1 MNFIFSQTMFAG
13 FVLAL
18 YLAIRT
24 IRTRELKYLENRL
37 FFVLCISSAIW
48 SLGFFGVIVQ
58 TDPNIAYY
66 WRAFGMIGVFSYLIV
81 VQMLVCQ
88 FSNEKRS
95 VCVAM
100 EVFSLSGILIFFFV
114 IQKEQIIYDLSEIG
128 MTYRFKTGFWNNAYI
143 VYSIIMACNVF
154 WLIIHM
160 IKHGKEK
167 RLKVLGKKFLVGESI
182 IVIGMLFDTVFPL
195 VGKRAIPGST
205 IGQFIALL
213 TLYRAISF
221 TNRFRLTITN
231 MSEFI
236 YYSLAMPVLV
246 YDSGHK
252 LQILNDAAYSFFGIK
267 EGETPAAGI
276 EELFQIQEKEV
287 FAFDSKRKDV
297 DAVCCNN
304 QLYCS
309 LAINKIYDDYGDNIG
324 YIIIVTDLSERM
336 KAVQRLE
343 EAKQEAENA
352 NQAKSTFLANM
363 SHEIRTP
370 MNAIIGFS
378 ELVLKMDISDEVR
391 EHVED
396 IKWSSHN
403 LLAIIN
409 DILDISKIESGKMEL
424 VPGKYYTAGL
434 LKDVSL
440 IITAQA
446 KEKGLSFQ
454 MSVDKNIPNRLY
466 GDKVR
471 IRGVLINILNNA
483 VKYTREGSVTFEV
496 SVIEKTDK
504 KVRLEF
510 KVSDTGTGIRPED
523 QKNLFK
529 SFEQLERKVH
539 YGVEGSGLGLAI
551 SNGYVTLMGGEIKV
565 SSVYGKGSVFTVIL
579 EQEIVDPAPMEEA
592 YSHEEE
598 RKNGNDSGTMQI
610 SGVQVLVVDDNMV
623 NLRVAGSILMSY
635 GLQVD
640 TASSGKEAVELC
652 RKKKYQLI
660 FMDQMMPEMDGIEAM
675 KQIRA
680 ENAYYAA
687 GGESKI
693 IVLTADA
700 ISGARNQLMTQGFD
714 EYLGKPMNLKQM
726 ERLFVRF
733 LPPEKIDIQVK
744 DKKREESKN
753 AKTEELTYMKEIL
766 SMVEVERGI
775 GNCGGDL
782 SDYLKVLKITY
793 DYGEKQ
799 LEELEN
805 MQKQQD
811 YENYTIKIHSM
822 KSTSMNMGAVEL
834 SNMAKAQ
841 EMAGR
846 EGNYTYIEE
855 HIKSFLA
862 EYRILLE
869 KIEEVLRHY
878 KMIEEVPKEEEY
890 LEEEMIVRILRSIS
904 QYVDNFD
911 FSKVFEILE
920 EVKKYQM
927 SEEYQKVFQQIST
940 WMDELAVE
948 SIQKLIEKTMNKAE
962 N

>member
-1 MNFIFSQTMFAG
+1 MGLVFSQVMFAG

-18 YLAIRT
+18 YFSIRT
-24 IRTRELKYLENRL
+24 FRTREMKYLENRL
-37 FFVLCISSAIW
+37 FTALCISSAIW
-48 SLGFFGVIVQ
+48 SLGFFEVILQ
-58 TDPNIAYY
+58 TDPNLAYY

-81 VQMLVCQ
+81 VQMIVCQ
-88 FSNEKRS
+88 LSNVKRS
-95 VCVAM
+95 VCIGM
-100 EVFSLSGILIFFFV
+100 EIFSFSGVLIYFFV
-114 IQKEQIIYDLSEIG
+114 IQKEQVIYELGEIG
-128 MTYRFKTGFWNNAYI
+128 MTYRFKPGLWNNVYI
-143 VYSIIMACNVF
+143 AYSIIMALNMF

-160 IKHGKEK
+160 IKYGKEK
-167 RLKVLGKKFLVGESI
+167 RLKVLGWKFLAGESI
-182 IVIGMLFDTVFPL
+182 IIFGMLFDTVFPL
-195 VGKRAIPGST
+195 IGRWAIPGST

-221 TNRFRLTITN
+221 TNRSRLTITN

-252 LQILNDAAYSFFGIK
+252 LQILNDAARSFF
-267 EGETPAAGI
+267 EI
-276 EELFQIQEKEV
+276 EEGQTEDMGIGQLFELYEEET
-287 FAFDSKRKDV
+287 FAFESNRRDV
-297 DAVCCNN
+297 DAICRNN
-304 QLYCS
+304 HLYCS
-309 LAINKIYDDYGDNIG
+309 LAINRIYDDYGDHIG

-336 KAVQRLE
+336 KTVQKLE
-343 EAKQEAENA
+343 EAKREAENA

-391 EHVED
+391 AHVED
-396 IKWSSHN
+396 IKWSSRN

-424 VPGKYYTAGL
+424 VPGKYYMSVL

-446 KEKGLSFQ
+446 MAKGLSFQ
-454 MSVDKNIPNRLY
+454 MKVDNTIPNRLY

-471 IRGVLINILNNA
+471 IRGILINILNNA
-483 VKYTREGSVTFEV
+483 VKYTKEGSVTFEV
-496 SVIEKTDK
+496 SVIEKNAE
-504 KVRLEF
+504 KVKLEF
-510 KVSDTGTGIRPED
+510 KVSDTGVGIRPED
-523 QKNLFK
+523 QKSLFK
-529 SFEQLERKVH
+529 SFEQLDRKVH

-565 SSVYGKGSVFTVIL
+565 SSIYGKGSVFTVIL
-579 EQEIVDPAPMEEA
+579 EQEIVDPAPMDED

-598 RKNGNDSGTMQI
+598 QKNGSTLGTMQI

-623 NLRVAGSILMSY
+623 NLRVADGILNSY
-635 GLQVD
+635 GLLVD
-640 TASSGKEAVELC
+640 TASSGKEAIELC
-652 RKKKYQLI
+652 RKKKYHLI
-660 FMDQMMPEMDGIEAM
+660 FMDQMMPEMDGVETM

-680 ENAYYAA
+680 ENQYYAA

-700 ISGARNQLMTQGFD
+700 ISGARKQLMEKGFD
-714 EYLGKPMNLKQM
+714 EYLGKPMNLKQI
-726 ERLFVRF
+726 ERLLVRF
-733 LPPEKIDIQVK
+733 LPPEKIEIQIT
-744 DKKREESKN
+744 DKKKDDSQK
-753 AKTEELTYMKEIL
+753 AKTEDINYIKGVLSGVEIKK
-766 SMVEVERGI
+766 GI
-775 GNCGGDL
+775 SNCGEDV
-782 SDYLKVLKITY
+782 SDYLKVLKIAY

-799 LEELEN
+799 LEELER

-822 KSTSMNMGAVEL
+822 KSTTMNMGAVEL

-846 EGNYTYIEE
+846 EGNYSYIDE
-855 HIKSFLA
+855 HMKPFLA
-862 EYRILLE
+862 EYRILLG

-878 KMIEEVPKEEEY
+878 DMIEEASQEMECLEKEMV
-890 LEEEMIVRILRSIS
+890 LRILQSIYQS
-904 QYVDNFD
+904 VDNFD

-920 EVKKYQM
+920 EVKKYKIPK
-927 SEEYQKVFQQIST
+927 EYQKVFEQIGI
-940 WMDELAVE
+940 WMDELAVDE
-948 SIQKLIEKTMNKAE
+948 IRELIEKTVGKL
-962 N
+962 

>member
-1 MNFIFSQTMFAG
+1 MELVFSQVMFAG

-18 YLAIRT
+18 YLSIRT
-24 IRTRELKYLENRL
+24 FRTREMKYLENRL
-37 FFVLCISSAIW
+37 FTALCISSAIW
-48 SLGFFGVIVQ
+48 SLGFFGVILQ
-58 TDPNIAYY
+58 SDPDMAYY

-81 VQMLVCQ
+81 VQMIVCQ
-88 FSNEKRS
+88 LSNEKRS
-95 VCVAM
+95 VCIGM
-100 EVFSLSGILIFFFV
+100 EIFSFSGVLIYFFV
-114 IQKEQIIYDLSEIG
+114 IQKEQVIYELGEIG
-128 MTYRFKTGFWNNAYI
+128 MTYRFKPGFWNNAYI
-143 VYSIIMACNVF
+143 VYSIIMALNMF

-160 IKHGKEK
+160 IKYGKEK
-167 RLKVLGKKFLVGESI
+167 RLKVLGWKFLAGESI
-182 IVIGMLFDTVFPL
+182 IIFGMLFDTVFPL
-195 VGKRAIPGST
+195 IGRWAIPGST

-221 TNRFRLTITN
+221 TNRSRLTITN

-252 LQILNDAAYSFFGIK
+252 LQILNDAARSFFEIK
-267 EGETPAAGI
+267 EGQTEDMGIGQLFELYEEET
-276 EELFQIQEKEV
+276 
-287 FAFDSKRKDV
+287 FAFESNRRDV
-297 DAVCCNN
+297 DAICRNN
-304 QLYCS
+304 HLYCS
-309 LAINKIYDDYGDNIG
+309 LAINRIYDDYGDHIG

-336 KAVQRLE
+336 KTVQKLE
-343 EAKQEAENA
+343 EAKREAENA

-391 EHVED
+391 AHVED
-396 IKWSSHN
+396 IKWSSRN

-424 VPGKYYTAGL
+424 VPGKYYMSVL

-446 KEKGLSFQ
+446 MAKGLSFQ
-454 MSVDKNIPNRLY
+454 MKVDNTIPNRLY

-471 IRGVLINILNNA
+471 IRGILINILNNA
-483 VKYTREGSVTFEV
+483 VKYTKEGSVTFEV
-496 SVIEKTDK
+496 SVIEKNAE
-504 KVRLEF
+504 KVKLEF
-510 KVSDTGTGIRPED
+510 KVSDTGVGIRPED
-523 QKNLFK
+523 QKSLFK
-529 SFEQLERKVH
+529 SFEQLDRKVH

-565 SSVYGKGSVFTVIL
+565 SSIYGKGSVFTVIL
-579 EQEIVDPAPMEEA
+579 EQEIVDPAPMDED

-598 RKNGNDSGTMQI
+598 QKNGSTLGTMQI

-623 NLRVAGSILMSY
+623 NLRVADGILNSY
-635 GLQVD
+635 GLLVD
-640 TASSGKEAVELC
+640 TASSGKEAIELC
-652 RKKKYQLI
+652 RKKKYHLI
-660 FMDQMMPEMDGIEAM
+660 FMDQMMPEMDGVETM

-680 ENAYYAA
+680 ENQYYAA

-700 ISGARNQLMTQGFD
+700 ISGARKQLMEKGFD
-714 EYLGKPMNLKQM
+714 EYLGKPMNLKQI
-726 ERLFVRF
+726 ERLLVRF
-733 LPPEKIDIQVK
+733 LPPEKIEIQIT
-744 DKKREESKN
+744 DKKKDDSQK
-753 AKTEELTYMKEIL
+753 AKTEDINYIKGVLSGVEIKK
-766 SMVEVERGI
+766 GI
-775 GNCGGDL
+775 SNCGEDV
-782 SDYLKVLKITY
+782 SDYLKVLKIAY

-799 LEELEN
+799 LEELER

-822 KSTSMNMGAVEL
+822 KSTTMNMGAVEL

-846 EGNYTYIEE
+846 EGNYSYIDE
-855 HIKSFLA
+855 HMKPFLA
-862 EYRILLE
+862 EYRILLG

-878 KMIEEVPKEEEY
+878 DMIEEASQEMECLEKEMV
-890 LEEEMIVRILRSIS
+890 LRILQSIYQS
-904 QYVDNFD
+904 VDNFD

-920 EVKKYQM
+920 EVKKYKIPK
-927 SEEYQKVFQQIST
+927 EYQKVFEQIGI
-940 WMDELAVE
+940 WMDELAVDE
-948 SIQKLIEKTMNKAE
+948 IRELIEKTVGKL
-962 N
+962 

>member
-1 MNFIFSQTMFAG
+1 MGLVFSQVMFAG

-18 YLAIRT
+18 YFSIRT
-24 IRTRELKYLENRL
+24 FRTREMKYLENRL
-37 FFVLCISSAIW
+37 FTALCISSAIW
-48 SLGFFGVIVQ
+48 SLGFFEVILQ
-58 TDPNIAYY
+58 TDPNLAYY

-81 VQMLVCQ
+81 VQMIVCQ
-88 FSNEKRS
+88 LSNVKRS
-95 VCVAM
+95 VCIGM
-100 EVFSLSGILIFFFV
+100 EIFSFSGVLIYFFV
-114 IQKEQIIYDLSEIG
+114 IQKEQVIYELGEIG
-128 MTYRFKTGFWNNAYI
+128 MTYRFKPGLWNNVYI
-143 VYSIIMACNVF
+143 AYSIIMALNMF

-160 IKHGKEK
+160 IKYGKEK
-167 RLKVLGKKFLVGESI
+167 RLKVLGWKFLAGESI
-182 IVIGMLFDTVFPL
+182 IIFGMLFDTVFPL
-195 VGKRAIPGST
+195 IGRWAIPGST

-221 TNRFRLTITN
+221 TNRSRLTITN

-252 LQILNDAAYSFFGIK
+252 LQILNDAARSFF
-267 EGETPAAGI
+267 EI
-276 EELFQIQEKEV
+276 EEGQTEDMGIGQLFELYEEET
-287 FAFDSKRKDV
+287 FAFESNRRDV
-297 DAVCCNN
+297 DAICRNN
-304 QLYCS
+304 HLYCS
-309 LAINKIYDDYGDNIG
+309 LAINRIYDDYGDHIG

-336 KAVQRLE
+336 KTVQKLE
-343 EAKQEAENA
+343 EAKREAENA

-391 EHVED
+391 AHVED
-396 IKWSSHN
+396 IKWSSRN

-424 VPGKYYTAGL
+424 VPGKYYMSVL

-446 KEKGLSFQ
+446 MAKGLSFQ
-454 MSVDKNIPNRLY
+454 MKVDNTIPNRLY

-471 IRGVLINILNNA
+471 IRGILINILNNA
-483 VKYTREGSVTFEV
+483 VKYTKEGSVTFEV
-496 SVIEKTDK
+496 SVIEKNAE
-504 KVRLEF
+504 KVKLEF
-510 KVSDTGTGIRPED
+510 KVSDTGVGIRPED
-523 QKNLFK
+523 QKSLFK
-529 SFEQLERKVH
+529 SFEQLDRKVH

-565 SSVYGKGSVFTVIL
+565 SSIYGKGSVFTVIL
-579 EQEIVDPAPMEEA
+579 EQEIVDPAPMDED

-598 RKNGNDSGTMQI
+598 QKNGSTLGTMQI

-623 NLRVAGSILMSY
+623 NLRVADGILNSY
-635 GLQVD
+635 GLLVD
-640 TASSGKEAVELC
+640 TASSGNEAIELC
-652 RKKKYQLI
+652 RKKKYHLI
-660 FMDQMMPEMDGIEAM
+660 FMDQMMPEMDGVETM

-680 ENAYYAA
+680 ENQYYAA

-700 ISGARNQLMTQGFD
+700 ISGARKQLMEKGFD
-714 EYLGKPMNLKQM
+714 EYLGKPMNLKQI
-726 ERLFVRF
+726 ERLLVRF
-733 LPPEKIDIQVK
+733 LPPEKIEIQIT
-744 DKKREESKN
+744 DKKKDDSQK
-753 AKTEELTYMKEIL
+753 AKTEDINYIKGVLSGVEI
-766 SMVEVERGI
+766 EKGI
-775 GNCGGDL
+775 SNCGEDV
-782 SDYLKVLKITY
+782 SDYLKVLKIAY

-799 LEELEN
+799 LEELER

-822 KSTSMNMGAVEL
+822 KSTTMNMGAVEL

-846 EGNYTYIEE
+846 EGNYSYIDE
-855 HIKSFLA
+855 HMKPFLA
-862 EYRILLE
+862 EYRILLG

-878 KMIEEVPKEEEY
+878 DMIEEASQEMEC
-890 LEEEMIVRILRSIS
+890 LEEEMVLRILQSIYQS
-904 QYVDNFD
+904 VDNFD

-920 EVKKYQM
+920 EVKKYKIPK
-927 SEEYQKVFQQIST
+927 EYQKVFEQIGI
-940 WMDELAVE
+940 WMDELAVDE
-948 SIQKLIEKTMNKAE
+948 IRELIEKTVGKL
-962 N
+962 

>member
-1 MNFIFSQTMFAG
+1 MGLVFSQVMFAG

-18 YLAIRT
+18 YFSIRT
-24 IRTRELKYLENRL
+24 FRTREMKYLENRL
-37 FFVLCISSAIW
+37 FTALCISSAIW
-48 SLGFFGVIVQ
+48 SLGFFEVILQ
-58 TDPNIAYY
+58 TDPNLAYY

-81 VQMLVCQ
+81 VQMIVCQ
-88 FSNEKRS
+88 LSNVKRS
-95 VCVAM
+95 VCIGM
-100 EVFSLSGILIFFFV
+100 EIFSFLGVLIYFFV
-114 IQKEQIIYDLSEIG
+114 IQKEQVIYELGEIG
-128 MTYRFKTGFWNNAYI
+128 MTYRFKPGLWNNVYI
-143 VYSIIMACNVF
+143 AYSIIMALNMF

-160 IKHGKEK
+160 IKYGKEK
-167 RLKVLGKKFLVGESI
+167 RLKVLGWKFLAGESI
-182 IVIGMLFDTVFPL
+182 IIFGMLFDTVFPL
-195 VGKRAIPGST
+195 IGRWAIPGST

-221 TNRFRLTITN
+221 TNRSRLTITN

-252 LQILNDAAYSFFGIK
+252 LQILNDAAHSFF
-267 EGETPAAGI
+267 EI
-276 EELFQIQEKEV
+276 EEGQTEDMGIGQLFELYEEET
-287 FAFDSKRKDV
+287 FAFESNRRDV
-297 DAVCCNN
+297 DAICRNN
-304 QLYCS
+304 HLYCS
-309 LAINKIYDDYGDNIG
+309 LAINRIYDDYGDHIG

-336 KAVQRLE
+336 KTVQKLE
-343 EAKQEAENA
+343 EAKREAENA

-391 EHVED
+391 AHVED
-396 IKWSSHN
+396 IKWSSRN

-424 VPGKYYTAGL
+424 VPGKYYMSVL

-446 KEKGLSFQ
+446 MAKGLSFQ
-454 MSVDKNIPNRLY
+454 MKVDNTIPNRLY

-471 IRGVLINILNNA
+471 IRGILINILNNA
-483 VKYTREGSVTFEV
+483 VKYTKEGSVTFEV
-496 SVIEKTDK
+496 SVIEKNAE
-504 KVRLEF
+504 KVKLEF
-510 KVSDTGTGIRPED
+510 KVSDTGVGIRPED
-523 QKNLFK
+523 QKSLFK
-529 SFEQLERKVH
+529 SFEQLDRKVH

-565 SSVYGKGSVFTVIL
+565 SSIYGKGSVFTVIL
-579 EQEIVDPAPMEEA
+579 EQEIVDPAPMDED

-598 RKNGNDSGTMQI
+598 QKNGSTLGTMQI

-623 NLRVAGSILMSY
+623 NLRVADGILNSY
-635 GLQVD
+635 GLLVD
-640 TASSGKEAVELC
+640 TASSGKEAIELC
-652 RKKKYQLI
+652 RKKKYHLI
-660 FMDQMMPEMDGIEAM
+660 FMDQMMPEMDGVETM

-680 ENAYYAA
+680 ENQYYAA

-700 ISGARNQLMTQGFD
+700 ISGARKQLMEKGFD
-714 EYLGKPMNLKQM
+714 EYLGKPMNLKQI
-726 ERLFVRF
+726 ERLLVRF
-733 LPPEKIDIQVK
+733 LPPEKIEIQIT
-744 DKKREESKN
+744 DKKKDDSQK
-753 AKTEELTYMKEIL
+753 AKTEDINYIKGVLSGVEI
-766 SMVEVERGI
+766 EKGI
-775 GNCGGDL
+775 SNCGEDV
-782 SDYLKVLKITY
+782 SDYLKVLKIAY

-799 LEELEN
+799 LEELER

-822 KSTSMNMGAVEL
+822 KSTTMNMGAVEL

-846 EGNYTYIEE
+846 EGNYSYIDE
-855 HIKSFLA
+855 HMKPFLA
-862 EYRILLE
+862 EYRILLG

-878 KMIEEVPKEEEY
+878 DMIEEASQEMECLEKEMV
-890 LEEEMIVRILRSIS
+890 LRILQSIYQS
-904 QYVDNFD
+904 VDNFD

-920 EVKKYQM
+920 EVKKYKIPK
-927 SEEYQKVFQQIST
+927 EYQKVFEQIGI
-940 WMDELAVE
+940 WMDELAVDE
-948 SIQKLIEKTMNKAE
+948 IRELIEKTVGKL
-962 N
+962 

>member
-1 MNFIFSQTMFAG
+1 MGLVFSQVMFAG

-18 YLAIRT
+18 YFSIRT
-24 IRTRELKYLENRL
+24 FRTREMKYLENRL
-37 FFVLCISSAIW
+37 FTALCISSAIW
-48 SLGFFGVIVQ
+48 SLGFFEVILQ
-58 TDPNIAYY
+58 TDPNLAYY

-81 VQMLVCQ
+81 VQMIVCQ
-88 FSNEKRS
+88 LSNVKRS
-95 VCVAM
+95 VCIGM
-100 EVFSLSGILIFFFV
+100 EIFSFLGVLIYFFV
-114 IQKEQIIYDLSEIG
+114 IQKEQVIYELGEIG
-128 MTYRFKTGFWNNAYI
+128 MTYRFKPGLWNNVYI
-143 VYSIIMACNVF
+143 AYSIIMALNMF

-160 IKHGKEK
+160 IKYGKEK
-167 RLKVLGKKFLVGESI
+167 RLKVLGWKFLAGESI
-182 IVIGMLFDTVFPL
+182 IIFGMLFDTVFPL
-195 VGKRAIPGST
+195 IGRWAIPGST

-221 TNRFRLTITN
+221 TNRSRLTITN

-252 LQILNDAAYSFFGIK
+252 LQILNDAAHSFF
-267 EGETPAAGI
+267 EI
-276 EELFQIQEKEV
+276 EEGQTEDMGIGQLFELYEEET
-287 FAFDSKRKDV
+287 FAFESNRRDV
-297 DAVCCNN
+297 DAICRNN
-304 QLYCS
+304 HLYCS
-309 LAINKIYDDYGDNIG
+309 LAINRIYDDYGDHIG

-336 KAVQRLE
+336 KTVQKLE
-343 EAKQEAENA
+343 EAKREAENA

-391 EHVED
+391 AHVED
-396 IKWSSHN
+396 IKWSSRN

-424 VPGKYYTAGL
+424 VPGKYYMSVL

-446 KEKGLSFQ
+446 MAKGLSFQ
-454 MSVDKNIPNRLY
+454 MKVDNTIPNRLY

-471 IRGVLINILNNA
+471 IRGILINILNNA
-483 VKYTREGSVTFEV
+483 VKYTKEGSVTFEV
-496 SVIEKTDK
+496 SVIEKNAE
-504 KVRLEF
+504 KVKLEF
-510 KVSDTGTGIRPED
+510 KVSDTGVGIRPED
-523 QKNLFK
+523 QKSLFK
-529 SFEQLERKVH
+529 SFEQLDRKVH

-565 SSVYGKGSVFTVIL
+565 SSIYGKGSVFTVIL
-579 EQEIVDPAPMEEA
+579 EQEIVDPAPMDED

-598 RKNGNDSGTMQI
+598 QKNGSTLGTMQI

-623 NLRVAGSILMSY
+623 NLRVADGILNSY
-635 GLQVD
+635 GLLVD
-640 TASSGKEAVELC
+640 TASSGNEAIELC
-652 RKKKYQLI
+652 RKKKYHLI
-660 FMDQMMPEMDGIEAM
+660 FMDQMMPEMDGVETM

-680 ENAYYAA
+680 ENQYYAA

-700 ISGARNQLMTQGFD
+700 ISGARKQLMEKGFD
-714 EYLGKPMNLKQM
+714 EYLGKPMNLKQI
-726 ERLFVRF
+726 ERLLVRF
-733 LPPEKIDIQVK
+733 LPPEKIEIQIT
-744 DKKREESKN
+744 DKKKDDSQK
-753 AKTEELTYMKEIL
+753 AKTEDINYIKGVLSGVEI
-766 SMVEVERGI
+766 EKGI
-775 GNCGGDL
+775 SNCGEDV
-782 SDYLKVLKITY
+782 SDYLKVLKIAY

-799 LEELEN
+799 LEELER

-822 KSTSMNMGAVEL
+822 KSTTMNMGAVEL

-846 EGNYTYIEE
+846 EGNYSYIDE
-855 HIKSFLA
+855 HMKPFLA
-862 EYRILLE
+862 EYRILLG

-878 KMIEEVPKEEEY
+878 DMIEEASQEMEC
-890 LEEEMIVRILRSIS
+890 LEEEMVLRILQSIYQS
-904 QYVDNFD
+904 VDNFD

-920 EVKKYQM
+920 EVKKYKIPK
-927 SEEYQKVFQQIST
+927 EYQKVFEQIGI
-940 WMDELAVE
+940 WMDELAVDE
-948 SIQKLIEKTMNKAE
+948 IRELIEKTVGKL
-962 N
+962 

>member
-1 MNFIFSQTMFAG
+1 MGLVFSQVMFAG

-18 YLAIRT
+18 YFSIRT
-24 IRTRELKYLENRL
+24 FRTREMKYLENRL
-37 FFVLCISSAIW
+37 FTALCISSAIW
-48 SLGFFGVIVQ
+48 SLGFFEVILQ
-58 TDPNIAYY
+58 TDPNLAYY

-81 VQMLVCQ
+81 VQMIVCQ
-88 FSNEKRS
+88 LSNVKRS
-95 VCVAM
+95 VCIGM
-100 EVFSLSGILIFFFV
+100 EIFSFSGVLIYFFV
-114 IQKEQIIYDLSEIG
+114 IQKEQVIYELGEIG
-128 MTYRFKTGFWNNAYI
+128 MTYRFKPGLWNNVYI
-143 VYSIIMACNVF
+143 AYSIIMALNMF

-160 IKHGKEK
+160 IKYGKEK
-167 RLKVLGKKFLVGESI
+167 RLKVLGWKFLAGESI
-182 IVIGMLFDTVFPL
+182 IIFGMLFDTVFPL
-195 VGKRAIPGST
+195 IGRWAIPGST

-221 TNRFRLTITN
+221 TNRSRLTITN

-236 YYSLAMPVLV
+236 YYSLTMPVLV

-252 LQILNDAAYSFFGIK
+252 LQILNDAARSFF
-267 EGETPAAGI
+267 EI
-276 EELFQIQEKEV
+276 EEGQTEDMGIGQLFELYEEET
-287 FAFDSKRKDV
+287 FAFESNRRDV
-297 DAVCCNN
+297 DAICRNN
-304 QLYCS
+304 HLYCS
-309 LAINKIYDDYGDNIG
+309 LAINRIYDDYGDHIG

-336 KAVQRLE
+336 KTVQKLE
-343 EAKQEAENA
+343 EAKREAENA

-391 EHVED
+391 AHVED
-396 IKWSSHN
+396 IKWSSRN

-424 VPGKYYTAGL
+424 VPGKYYMSVL

-446 KEKGLSFQ
+446 MAKGLSFQ
-454 MSVDKNIPNRLY
+454 MKVDNTIPNRLY

-471 IRGVLINILNNA
+471 IRGILINILNNA
-483 VKYTREGSVTFEV
+483 VKYTKEGSVTFEV
-496 SVIEKTDK
+496 SVIEKNAE
-504 KVRLEF
+504 KVKLEF
-510 KVSDTGTGIRPED
+510 KVSDTGVGIRPED
-523 QKNLFK
+523 QKSLFK
-529 SFEQLERKVH
+529 SFEQLDRKVH

-565 SSVYGKGSVFTVIL
+565 SSIYGKGSVFTVIL
-579 EQEIVDPAPMEEA
+579 EQEIVDPAPMDED

-598 RKNGNDSGTMQI
+598 QKNGSTLGTMQI

-623 NLRVAGSILMSY
+623 NLRVADGILNSY
-635 GLQVD
+635 GLLVD
-640 TASSGKEAVELC
+640 TASSGNEAIELC
-652 RKKKYQLI
+652 RKKKYHLI
-660 FMDQMMPEMDGIEAM
+660 FMDQMMPEMDGVETM

-680 ENAYYAA
+680 ENQYYAA

-700 ISGARNQLMTQGFD
+700 ISGARKQLMEKGFD
-714 EYLGKPMNLKQM
+714 EYLGKPMNLKQI
-726 ERLFVRF
+726 ERLLVRF
-733 LPPEKIDIQVK
+733 LPPEKIEIQIT
-744 DKKREESKN
+744 DKKKDDSQK
-753 AKTEELTYMKEIL
+753 AKTEDINYIKGVLSGVEI
-766 SMVEVERGI
+766 EKGI
-775 GNCGGDL
+775 SNCGEDV
-782 SDYLKVLKITY
+782 SDYLKVLKIAY

-799 LEELEN
+799 LEELER

-822 KSTSMNMGAVEL
+822 KSTTMNMGAVEL

-846 EGNYTYIEE
+846 EGNYSYIDE
-855 HIKSFLA
+855 HMKPFLA
-862 EYRILLE
+862 EYRILLG

-878 KMIEEVPKEEEY
+878 DMIEEASQEMEC
-890 LEEEMIVRILRSIS
+890 LEEEMVLRILQSIYQS
-904 QYVDNFD
+904 VDNFD

-920 EVKKYQM
+920 EVKKYKIPK
-927 SEEYQKVFQQIST
+927 EYQKVFEQIGI
-940 WMDELAVE
+940 WMDELAVDE
-948 SIQKLIEKTMNKAE
+948 IRELIEKTVGKL
-962 N
+962 

>member
-1 MNFIFSQTMFAG
+1 MELIFSQVMFAG

-18 YLAIRT
+18 YLSIRT
-24 IRTRELKYLENRL
+24 FRTREMKYLENRL
-37 FFVLCISSAIW
+37 FSALCISSAIW
-48 SLGFFGVIVQ
+48 SLGFFGVILQ
-58 TDPNIAYY
+58 SDPDMAYY

-81 VQMLVCQ
+81 VQMIVCQ
-88 FSNEKRS
+88 LSNEKRS
-95 VCVAM
+95 VCIGM
-100 EVFSLSGILIFFFV
+100 EIFSFSGVLIYFFV
-114 IQKEQIIYDLSEIG
+114 IQKEQVIYELGEIG
-128 MTYRFKTGFWNNAYI
+128 MTYRFKPGFWNNAYTA
-143 VYSIIMACNVF
+143 YSIIMALNVF

-160 IKHGKEK
+160 IKCGKEK
-167 RLKVLGKKFLVGESI
+167 RLKVLGWRFLVGESI
-182 IVIGMLFDTVFPL
+182 IILGMLFDTVFPL
-195 VGKRAIPGST
+195 IGKWAIPGST

-221 TNRFRLTITN
+221 TNRSRLTITN

-252 LQILNDAAYSFFGIK
+252 LQILNDAARSFF
-267 EGETPAAGI
+267 EI
-276 EELFQIQEKEV
+276 EEGQTEDMGIGQLFELYEEET
-287 FAFDSKRKDV
+287 FAFESNRRDV
-297 DAVCCNN
+297 DAICRNN

-309 LAINKIYDDYGDNIG
+309 LAINRIYDDYGDHIG

-336 KAVQRLE
+336 KTVQKLE
-343 EAKQEAENA
+343 EAKREAENA

-391 EHVED
+391 AHVED

-424 VPGKYYTAGL
+424 VPGKYYMAGL

-446 KEKGLSFQ
+446 MAKGLSFQ
-454 MSVDKNIPNRLY
+454 MKVDNTIPNRLY

-471 IRGVLINILNNA
+471 IRGILINILNNA
-483 VKYTREGSVTFEV
+483 VKYTKEGSVTFEV
-496 SVIEKTDK
+496 SVIEKNAE
-504 KVRLEF
+504 KVKLEF
-510 KVSDTGTGIRPED
+510 KVSDTGVGIRPED
-523 QKNLFK
+523 QKSLFK
-529 SFEQLERKVH
+529 SFEQLDRKVH

-551 SNGYVTLMGGEIKV
+551 SNGYITLMGGEIKV
-565 SSVYGKGSVFTVIL
+565 SSVYGKGSVFTAIL
-579 EQEIVDPAPMEEA
+579 EQKIVDPAPMDED
-592 YSHEEE
+592 YSNEEE
-598 RKNGNDSGTMQI
+598 QKNGSTLGTMQI

-623 NLRVAGSILMSY
+623 NLRVADSILNSY
-635 GLQVD
+635 GLLVD
-640 TASSGKEAVELC
+640 TASSGKEAIELC
-652 RKKKYQLI
+652 RRKKYQLV
-660 FMDQMMPEMDGIEAM
+660 FMDQMMPEMDGVETM
-675 KQIRA
+675 RRIRA
-680 ENAYYAA
+680 ENQYYAA

-700 ISGARNQLMTQGFD
+700 ISGARNHLMEQGFD
-714 EYLGKPMNLKQM
+714 EYLGKPMNLKQI

-733 LPPEKIDIQVK
+733 LPPENIEVQIT
-744 DKKREESKN
+744 DKKPDDSQK
-753 AKTEELTYMKEIL
+753 AKTEDISYINSVLSTVEI
-766 SMVEVERGI
+766 EKGI
-775 GNCGGDL
+775 NNCGGDI
-782 SDYLKVLKITY
+782 SDYLKVLKIAY

-799 LEELEN
+799 LEELER
-805 MQKQQD
+805 MQEQQD

-822 KSTSMNMGAVEL
+822 KSTTMNMGAVEL

-846 EGNYTYIEE
+846 EGNYSYIDE
-855 HIKSFLA
+855 HMKPFLA
-862 EYRILLE
+862 EYRILLG

-878 KMIEEVPKEEEY
+878 DMIEEASQEMEG
-890 LEEEMIVRILRSIS
+890 LEEEMVLRILQSIYQS
-904 QYVDNFD
+904 VDNFD

-920 EVKKYQM
+920 EVKKY
-927 SEEYQKVFQQIST
+927 SIPKEYQKVFEQIGI
-940 WMDELAVE
+940 WMDELAVDE
-948 SIQKLIEKTMNKAE
+948 IRELIEKTIGKL
-962 N
+962 

>member
-1 MNFIFSQTMFAG
+1 MELVFSQVMFAG

-18 YLAIRT
+18 YLSIRT
-24 IRTRELKYLENRL
+24 FRTREMKYLENRL
-37 FFVLCISSAIW
+37 FTALCISSAIW
-48 SLGFFGVIVQ
+48 SLGFFGVILQ
-58 TDPNIAYY
+58 SDPDMAYY

-81 VQMLVCQ
+81 VQMIVCQ
-88 FSNEKRS
+88 LSNEKRS
-95 VCVAM
+95 VCIGM
-100 EVFSLSGILIFFFV
+100 EIFSFSGVLIYFFV
-114 IQKEQIIYDLSEIG
+114 IQKEQVIYELGEIG
-128 MTYRFKTGFWNNAYI
+128 MTYRFKPGFWNNAYI
-143 VYSIIMACNVF
+143 VYSIIMALNMF

-160 IKHGKEK
+160 IKYGKEK
-167 RLKVLGKKFLVGESI
+167 RLKVLGWKFLAGESI
-182 IVIGMLFDTVFPL
+182 IIFGMLFDTVFPL
-195 VGKRAIPGST
+195 IGRWAIPGST

-221 TNRFRLTITN
+221 TNRSRLTITN

-252 LQILNDAAYSFFGIK
+252 LQILNDAARSFFEIK
-267 EGETPAAGI
+267 EGQTEDMGIGQLFELYEEET
-276 EELFQIQEKEV
+276 
-287 FAFDSKRKDV
+287 FAFESNRRDV
-297 DAVCCNN
+297 DAICRNN

-309 LAINKIYDDYGDNIG
+309 LAINRIYDDYGDHIG

-336 KAVQRLE
+336 KTVQKLE
-343 EAKQEAENA
+343 EAKREAENA

-391 EHVED
+391 AHVED

-424 VPGKYYTAGL
+424 VPGKYYMAGL

-440 IITAQA
+440 IITGQA
-446 KEKGLSFQ
+446 MAKGLSFQ
-454 MSVDKNIPNRLY
+454 MKVDNTIPNRLY

-471 IRGVLINILNNA
+471 IRGILINILNNA
-483 VKYTREGSVTFEV
+483 VKYTKEGSVTFEV
-496 SVIEKTDK
+496 SVIEKNAE
-504 KVRLEF
+504 KVKLEF
-510 KVSDTGTGIRPED
+510 KVSDTGVGIRPEE
-523 QKNLFK
+523 QKSLFK
-529 SFEQLERKVH
+529 SFEQLDRKVH
-539 YGVEGSGLGLAI
+539 YGIEGSGLGLAI

-579 EQEIVDPAPMEEA
+579 EQEIVDPAPMDEA

-598 RKNGNDSGTMQI
+598 QKNGSTLGTMQI

-623 NLRVAGSILMSY
+623 NLRVADGILNSY
-635 GLQVD
+635 GLLVD
-640 TASSGKEAVELC
+640 TASSGKEAIELC

-660 FMDQMMPEMDGIEAM
+660 FMDQMMPELDGVETM

-680 ENAYYAA
+680 ENQYYAT

-700 ISGARNQLMTQGFD
+700 ISGARKQLMEQGFD
-714 EYLGKPMNLKQM
+714 EYLGKPMNLKQI

-733 LPPEKIDIQVK
+733 LPPEKIEVQIT
-744 DKKREESKN
+744 DKKKDDSQK
-753 AKTEELTYMKEIL
+753 AKTEDISYIKGVLSGVEI
-766 SMVEVERGI
+766 EKGI
-775 GNCGGDL
+775 SNCGGDM
-782 SDYLKVLKITY
+782 SDYLKVLKIAY

-799 LEELEN
+799 LEELER

-822 KSTSMNMGAVEL
+822 KSTTMNMGAVEL

-846 EGNYTYIEE
+846 EGNYSYIDE
-855 HIKSFLA
+855 HMKPFLA
-862 EYRILLE
+862 EYRILLG

-878 KMIEEVPKEEEY
+878 DMIEEAPQEAEC
-890 LEEEMIVRILRSIS
+890 LEEEMILRILQSIY

-920 EVKKYQM
+920 EVKKYKIP
-927 SEEYQKVFQQIST
+927 EEYRKVFEQIGI
-940 WMDELAVE
+940 WMDELAVDE
-948 SIQKLIEKTMNKAE
+948 IRELIEKTVGKL
-962 N
+962 

>member
-18 YLAIRT
+18 YLSIRT

-37 FFVLCISSAIW
+37 FFALCISSAIW

-58 TDPNIAYY
+58 TDTNIAYY

-88 FSNEKRS
+88 LSNAKKS
-95 VCVAM
+95 VCTAM
-100 EVFSLSGILIFFFV
+100 EIFSFSGILIFFFV
-114 IQKEQIIYDLSEIG
+114 IQKEQSIYELGEIG
-128 MTYRFKTGFWNNAYI
+128 MTYRFKPGFWNNAYI
-143 VYSIIMACNVF
+143 MYSIIMACNVF
-154 WLIIHM
+154 WLIMHM
-160 IKHGKEK
+160 IKHGEEK
-167 RLKVLGKKFLVGESI
+167 RLKVLGRKFLVGESI

-195 VGKRAIPGST
+195 IGKWAIPGST

-252 LQILNDAAYSFFGIK
+252 LQILNDAAYSFFGIE
-267 EGETPAAGI
+267 EGETPETGI
-276 EELFQIQEKEV
+276 GELFQIQEKEV
-287 FAFDSKRKDV
+287 FAFESKRKDV

-336 KAVQRLE
+336 KTVQKLE

-391 EHVED
+391 THVED

-424 VPGKYYTAGL
+424 VPGKYYMAGL

-454 MSVDKNIPNRLY
+454 MKADKNIPNRLY

-471 IRGVLINILNNA
+471 IRGILINILNNA
-483 VKYTREGSVTFEV
+483 VKYTQAGSVTFEV
-496 SVIEKTDK
+496 SVMAKTDK
-504 KVRLEF
+504 KVKLEF
-510 KVSDTGTGIRPED
+510 KVSDTGVGIRPED
-523 QKNLFK
+523 QKSLFK
-529 SFEQLERKVH
+529 SFEQLDRKVH

-579 EQEIVDPAPMEEA
+579 EQEIVDPAPMDED

-598 RKNGNDSGTMQI
+598 RKNGSASGTMQI
-610 SGVQVLVVDDNMV
+610 SGVQVLVVDDNLV
-623 NLRVAGSILMSY
+623 NLRVAGGILRSY
-635 GLQVD
+635 GLLVD
-640 TASSGKEAVELC
+640 TASGGKEAVELC

-680 ENAYYAA
+680 ENAYYGA

-700 ISGARNQLMTQGFD
+700 ISGARNLLMEQGFD
-714 EYLGKPMNLKQM
+714 EYLGKPMNLRQM

-733 LPPEKIDIQVK
+733 LPPEKIMIQVNG
-744 DKKREESKN
+744 KKQAEIQKAEKLSYVKG
-753 AKTEELTYMKEIL
+753 IL
-766 SMVEVERGI
+766 SMVEVEKGI
-775 GNCGGDL
+775 SNCGGDL

-834 SNMAKAQ
+834 SDMAKAQ

-846 EGNYTYIEE
+846 ERNYSYIDE
-855 HIKSFLA
+855 HMGAFLA

-878 KMIEEVPKEEEY
+878 EMIEEVPKEEEY
-890 LEEEMIVRILRSIS
+890 MEEEMIFRILRSIS
-904 QYVDNFD
+904 QYVDDFD

-920 EVKKYQM
+920 EVKKYKM
-927 SEEYQKVFQQIST
+927 SEKYQSVFQQIT
-940 WMDELAVE
+940 AWMDELAVE
-948 SIQKLIEKTMNKAE
+948 SIQELIEKILDRTE

>member
-1 MNFIFSQTMFAG
+1 MGLVFSQVMFAG

-18 YLAIRT
+18 YFSIRT
-24 IRTRELKYLENRL
+24 FRTREMKYLENRL
-37 FFVLCISSAIW
+37 FTALCISSAIW
-48 SLGFFGVIVQ
+48 SLGFFEVILQ
-58 TDPNIAYY
+58 TDPNLAYY

-81 VQMLVCQ
+81 VQMIVCQ
-88 FSNEKRS
+88 LSNVKRS
-95 VCVAM
+95 VCIGM
-100 EVFSLSGILIFFFV
+100 EIFSFLGVLIYFFV
-114 IQKEQIIYDLSEIG
+114 IQKEQVIYELGEIG
-128 MTYRFKTGFWNNAYI
+128 MTYRFKPGLWNNVYI
-143 VYSIIMACNVF
+143 AYSIIMALNMF

-160 IKHGKEK
+160 IKYGKEK
-167 RLKVLGKKFLVGESI
+167 RLKVLGWKFLAGESI
-182 IVIGMLFDTVFPL
+182 IIFGMLFDTVFPL
-195 VGKRAIPGST
+195 IGRWAIPGST

-221 TNRFRLTITN
+221 TNRSRLTITN

-252 LQILNDAAYSFFGIK
+252 LQILNDAAHSFF
-267 EGETPAAGI
+267 EI
-276 EELFQIQEKEV
+276 EEGQTEDMGIGQLFELYEEET
-287 FAFDSKRKDV
+287 FAFESNRRDV
-297 DAVCCNN
+297 DAICRNN
-304 QLYCS
+304 HLYCS
-309 LAINKIYDDYGDNIG
+309 LAINRIYDDYGDHIG

-336 KAVQRLE
+336 KTVQKLE
-343 EAKQEAENA
+343 EAKREAENA

-391 EHVED
+391 AHVED
-396 IKWSSHN
+396 IKWSSRN

-424 VPGKYYTAGL
+424 VPGKYYMSVL

-446 KEKGLSFQ
+446 MAKGLSFQ
-454 MSVDKNIPNRLY
+454 MKVDNTIPNRLY

-471 IRGVLINILNNA
+471 IRGILINILNNA
-483 VKYTREGSVTFEV
+483 VKYTKEGSVTFEV
-496 SVIEKTDK
+496 SVIEKNAE
-504 KVRLEF
+504 KVKLEF
-510 KVSDTGTGIRPED
+510 KVSDTGVGIRPED
-523 QKNLFK
+523 QKSLFK
-529 SFEQLERKVH
+529 SFEQLDRKVH

-565 SSVYGKGSVFTVIL
+565 SSIYGKGSVFTVIL
-579 EQEIVDPAPMEEA
+579 EQEIVDPAPMDED

-598 RKNGNDSGTMQI
+598 QKNGSTLGTMQI

-623 NLRVAGSILMSY
+623 NLRVADGILNSY
-635 GLQVD
+635 GLLVD
-640 TASSGKEAVELC
+640 TASSGKEAIELC
-652 RKKKYQLI
+652 RKKKYHLI
-660 FMDQMMPEMDGIEAM
+660 FMDQMMPEMDGVETM

-680 ENAYYAA
+680 ENQYYAA

-700 ISGARNQLMTQGFD
+700 ISGARKQLMEKGFD
-714 EYLGKPMNLKQM
+714 EYLGKPMNLKQI
-726 ERLFVRF
+726 ERLLVRF
-733 LPPEKIDIQVK
+733 LPPEKIEIQIT
-744 DKKREESKN
+744 DKKKDDSQK
-753 AKTEELTYMKEIL
+753 AKTEDINYIKGVLSGVEI
-766 SMVEVERGI
+766 EKGI
-775 GNCGGDL
+775 SNCGEDV
-782 SDYLKVLKITY
+782 SDYLKVLKIAY

-799 LEELEN
+799 LEELER

-822 KSTSMNMGAVEL
+822 KSTTMNMGAVEL

-846 EGNYTYIEE
+846 EGNYSYIDE
-855 HIKSFLA
+855 HMKPFLA
-862 EYRILLE
+862 EYRILLG

-878 KMIEEVPKEEEY
+878 DMIEEASQEMEC
-890 LEEEMIVRILRSIS
+890 LEEEMVLRILQSIYQS
-904 QYVDNFD
+904 VDNFD

-920 EVKKYQM
+920 EVKKYKIPK
-927 SEEYQKVFQQIST
+927 EYQKVFEQIGI
-940 WMDELAVE
+940 WMDELAVDE
-948 SIQKLIEKTMNKAE
+948 IRELIEKTVGKL
-962 N
+962 